1 MTVTIANAGF
11 EQTDDDGV
19 VRGWT
24 TTRPIHTTDEPGAAY
39 SGRRSLLIDREN
51 CDTLL
56 SQDLTIEPGVY
67 DLSLMAWANGPLK
80 DSRFEAN
87 GEAVPIASAGA
98 VQIDGE
104 KTWDEIRLEG
114 VRVETDGELDV
125 RIYVEPI
132 ASPDFVGYIDDVAI
146 ERVGELTGGA
156 AGATGDGSVGT
167 DGAGEAG
174 KPVWRPF
181 VVRGD
186 GPHDERLRIDGL
198 ADGRY
203 TLTVMTR
210 NAGGW
215 ERCYVYADGTG
226 DAAEVGDAGE
236 AGGAGA
242 ACSDDG
248 TGVADVAAAATSR
261 PIRAAVPRNAF
272 REQDRDKWK
281 RVTLRG
287 IVVSGGALTIGVHAQ
302 ADRVHDDPRGDVRV
316 GSDVP
321 SCEFDD
327 WRLTRDERQ
336 DGEPYRLYIGGDITE
351 VPYVVDQGGVF
362 RDEAGN
368 PVDPIAF
375 AGANGWNIV
384 RIRVFNETGK
394 GHDGNGWYIPGGYHE
409 VADGLKL
416 ARRAK
421 AAGMAIQW
429 SFHYSDT
436 WTNPG
441 LQMIPHAWARRIEGL
456 TESEAVD
463 ELERLVYD
471 YTADTLA
478 RLNAQGTTPEFV
490 SLGNETRSGMLLP
503 YGSLEHWD
511 ALARFYN
518 AGARAVREL
527 CPDSK
532 IIIHVDDGGNTR
544 RYLEYFGAARD
555 HGVDYDVISSSFY
568 PFWTQKS
575 AHQFA
580 RFAVKVTHE
589 FGKPIMIMETG
600 FNWTGDTGSGQPGQL
615 SNNGPYGGPETSS
628 PELQRDFLIDLFNE
642 LRGVP
647 DGMAIGDLYWDPVMI
662 HANGDVHWSYRESD
676 DMGGGNVVD
685 NTTLF
690 DFDGRALPAF
700 DAYRY
705 NS

>member
-1 MTVTIANAGF
+1 MTVTIDNAGF
-11 EQTDDDGV
+11 ETADSNGV
-19 VRGWT
+19 VQGWT
-24 TTRPIHTTDEPGAAY
+24 TTRAIHASSEPGTVY
-39 SGRRSLLIDREN
+39 SGKRSLLINREN
-51 CDTLL
+51 SDTLL
-56 SQDLTIEPGVY
+56 SQDVHAKPGIY
-67 DLSLMAWANGPLK
+67 DLSLMVWANGPLK

-87 GEAVPIASAGA
+87 GDAVPIASAGA

-114 VRVETDGELDV
+114 VRVEADGELDV

-146 ERVGELTGGA
+146 ERTGDLDA
-156 AGATGDGSVGT
+156 AGDGGEAGASGSVGAS
-167 DGAGEAG
+167 GRSGMPIWQ
-174 KPVWRPF
+174 PVT
-181 VVRGD
+181 VRGGD
-186 GPHDERLRIDGL
+186 MQDQRARIDGL
-198 ADGRY
+198 EDGYY

-210 NAGGW
+210 NPGGW
-215 ERCYVYADGTG
+215 RQCYVYAGSEPGEPDGTG
-226 DAAEVGDAGE
+226 DSHATGLAR
-236 AGGAGA
+236 
-242 ACSDDG
+242 DD
-248 TGVADVAAAATSR
+248 VR
-261 PIRAAVPRNAF
+261 RAAVPRNAF
-272 REQDRDKWK
+272 RPQDKDKWK
-281 RVTLRG
+281 RVTVRG
-287 IVVSGGALTIGVHAQ
+287 IVVSGGSLTVGVHAE
-302 ADRVHDDPRGDVRV
+302 GGT
-316 GSDVP
+316 GSDVV
-321 SCEFDD
+321 CEFDD
-327 WRLTRDERQ
+327 WRLERDVRQ

-351 VPYVVDQGGVF
+351 VPYVIDQGGVF
-362 RDEAGN
+362 RDEHGE

-394 GHDGNGWYIPGGYHE
+394 GHGGDGWYIPGGYHE

-416 ARRAK
+416 ARRTK

-441 LQMIPHAWARRIEGL
+441 IQMVPHAWQRKIEGL
-456 TESEAVD
+456 GDDAAVD
-463 ELERLVYD
+463 MLERLVYE
-471 YTADTLA
+471 YTADTLD

-490 SLGNETRSGMLLP
+490 SIGNETRSGMLLP
-503 YGSLEHWD
+503 YGSLDHWD

-527 CPDSK
+527 CPDAK

-544 RYLEYFGAARD
+544 RYMEYFGAARD
-555 HGVDYDVISSSFY
+555 HGVDYDVIGSSFY

-575 AHQFA
+575 AKQFA
-580 RFAVKVTHE
+580 QFATKVTHE

-600 FNWTGDTGSGQPGQL
+600 FNWTGNNGAGYPGQL
-615 SNNGPYGGPETSS
+615 TNNGPYGGPETSS

-662 HANGDVHWSYRESD
+662 YANGNVHWSYRESD
-676 DMGGGNVVD
+676 DMPGGNVVD
-685 NTTLF
+685 NTALF

-705 NS
+705 NG

>member
-1 MTVTIANAGF
+1 MMTVAIENAGF
-11 EQTDDDGV
+11 EAVDENDV
-19 VRGWT
+19 VQGWT
-24 TTRPIHTTDEPGAAY
+24 TTRAIHASDKPGTAY
-39 SGRRSLLIDREN
+39 AGARSLSIDRDN
-51 CDTLL
+51 GDVLL
-56 SQDLTIEPGVY
+56 SQSMHAEPGIY
-67 DLSLMAWANGPLK
+67 DLSLMVWANGPLK

-87 GEAVPIASAGA
+87 GEAVPIVSAGA

-104 KTWDEIRLEG
+104 KTWDEIKLEG
-114 VRVETDGELDV
+114 VRVEADGELDV
-125 RIYVEPI
+125 RIYIEPI
-132 ASPDFVGYIDDVAI
+132 ASSDFVGYIDDVAV
-146 ERVGELTGGA
+146 ER
-156 AGATGDGSVGT
+156 TGDLTAAADAV
-167 DGAGEAG
+167 DGAVGAVGMSVWQPITMRGEDAQDAH
-174 KPVWRPF
+174 VI
-181 VVRGD
+181 
-186 GPHDERLRIDGL
+186 IDGL
-198 ADGRY
+198 DDGFY

-210 NAGGW
+210 NPGGW
-215 ERCYVYADGTG
+215 ASCYVYAGGEPAEPDG
-226 DAAEVGDAGE
+226 AAEPTEPGQSGE
-236 AGGAGA
+236 TGRAGA
-242 ACSDDG
+242 DRAG
-248 TGVADVAAAATSR
+248 IR
-261 PIRAAVPRNAF
+261 RAAVPRNAF
-272 REQDRDKWK
+272 RPQDADTWK
-281 RVTLRG
+281 RVTMRG
-287 IVVSGGALTIGVHAQ
+287 IVVSGGSLTIGVHAQ
-302 ADRVHDDPRGDVRV
+302 GGPGAV
-316 GSDVP
+316 
-321 SCEFDD
+321 CAFDD
-327 WRLTRDERQ
+327 WRLERDERQ

-362 RDEAGN
+362 RDEYGE

-394 GHDGNGWYIPGGYHE
+394 GHGGDGWYIPGGYHE

-416 ARRAK
+416 ARRTK

-441 LQMIPHAWARRIEGL
+441 LQMVPHAWQRRIEGL
-456 TESEAVD
+456 SQTEAVD
-463 ELERLVYD
+463 VLEQLVYE
-471 YTADTLA
+471 YTADTLE
-478 RLNAQGTTPEFV
+478 RLNLQGTTPEFV

-511 ALARFYN
+511 VLARFYN

-527 CPDSK
+527 CPASK

-544 RYLEYFGAARD
+544 RYMEYFGAARD
-555 HGVDYDVISSSFY
+555 HGVDYDVIGSSFY

-575 AHQFA
+575 AKQFA
-580 RFAVKVTHE
+580 QFATKVTRE

-662 HANGDVHWSYRESD
+662 HGGGNVHWSYRESD

-705 NS
+705 ND